1 MPRDASAGQPSPAA
15 AQPSP
20 TEASAA
26 QPSPTE
32 LLDLAQSC
40 SCLAAR
46 RIARAMTRAYDEAL
60 APSGV
65 RITELTMLVAGGVA
79 PDAPL
84 SRLAEVLSLDRT
96 TLTRDLKRLEDRG
109 LLHVVPGEDRR
120 SRVVRLTEEGR
131 DVLAE
136 AFPRWRAAQDRLG
149 ATAGVTWRDVAVKV
163 AEATA

>member
-1 MPRDASAGQPSPAA
+1 MPSPAKRSSSAPQPSPA
-15 AQPSP
+15 
-20 TEASAA
+20 
-26 QPSPTE
+26 E
-32 LLDLAQSC
+32 LLDLAGSC

-131 DVLAE
+131 AVLAA
-136 AFPRWRAAQDRLG
+136 AFPRWRAAQERLG
-149 ATAGVTWRDVAVKV
+149 ATGAVTWPEVAAKV

>member
-1 MPRDASAGQPSPAA
+1 
-15 AQPSP
+15 
-20 TEASAA
+20 
-26 QPSPTE
+26 
-32 LLDLAQSC
+32 
-40 SCLAAR
+40 
-46 RIARAMTRAYDEAL
+46 MTRAYDEAL

-120 SRVVRLTEEGR
+120 SRVVRLTDEGR
-131 DVLAE
+131 AVLAD
-136 AFPRWRAAQDRLG
+136 AFHRWRGAQQRLG
-149 ATAGVTWRDVAVKV
+149 ASGAVPWPDVAARV
-163 AEATA
+163 AEATS

>member
-1 MPRDASAGQPSPAA
+1 MPAGGSPAQPSPA
-15 AQPSP
+15 
-20 TEASAA
+20 
-26 QPSPTE
+26 E
-32 LLDLAQSC
+32 LLELAGSC

-46 RIARAMTRAYDEAL
+46 RIARAMTRAYDETL

-96 TLTRDLKRLEDRG
+96 TLPGDLTRLEDRG
-109 LLHVVPGEDRR
+109 LLQVVPGEDRR

-131 DVLAE
+131 AVLAD
-136 AFPRWRAAQDRLG
+136 AFPRWRAAQERLG
-149 ATAGVTWRDVAVKV
+149 AAARVTWPDVAAKV

>member
-1 MPRDASAGQPSPAA
+1 MPRDVSA

-20 TEASAA
+20 SSAA
-26 QPSPTE
+26 RPSPTE
-32 LLDLAQSC
+32 LLDLAESC

-131 DVLAE
+131 DVLAN
-136 AFPRWRAAQDRLG
+136 AFPRWRAAQERLG
-149 ATAGVTWRDVAVKV
+149 ATAAVTWRDVAAKV